1 MHGIDRWALNILILV
16 VTQTAAIAYLDVA
29 SRIIFH
35 STKNVTLSNSSKQ
48 TQKSD
53 SWASEAISIAMKNI
67 INRSIDF
74 NLFPSSDHF
83 YPTPDLSCLDWI
95 PAQYI
100 TFLQLP
106 LRIISWTEL
115 ASPNAMICDQSVLS
129 FAILTFS
136 HVYTDEIQNK
146 QIWLPSVRLE
156 HLLCIFL

>member
-1 MHGIDRWALNILILV
+1 MWLLATVFYDWGGIDRSTLNILILV
-16 VTQTAAIAYLDVA
+16 VTQTAASLDVT

-35 STKNVTLSNSSKQ
+35 STKNVTLSNSGKQ
-48 TQKSD
+48 RQKSD

-115 ASPNAMICDQSVLS
+115 ASLNAMICDRGV
-129 FAILTFS
+129 
-136 HVYTDEIQNK
+136 
-146 QIWLPSVRLE
+146 
-156 HLLCIFL
+156 